1 MKKTFLLSM
10 IVVFCA
16 CSNETGDKNNDAGAT
31 EANAEVEKRRE
42 DSLAAAAANTAAAD
56 REKGIELI
64 AQSDCLTCHKVDEK
78 LVGPPYREVAQKY
91 NLDDTTRNRLA
102 EKIIKGG
109 VGVWGNIPM
118 PPHPQISE
126 GDAKS
131 MVNYILSLKQQQ

>member
-16 CSNETGDKNNDAGAT
+16 CSNETGDKNNDAAAT

-42 DSLAAAAANTAAAD
+42 DSLKAAAENTAAAD
-56 REKGIELI
+56 REKGLELI

-78 LVGPPYREVAQKY
+78 FVGPPYREVAQKY

-102 EKIIKGG
+102 DKIIKGG

-118 PPHPQISE
+118 PPHPQIPE
-126 GDAKS
+126 GDAKA

>member
-16 CSNETGDKNNDAGAT
+16 CSNETGTNNNDASAT
-31 EANAEVEKRRE
+31 EANADIEKRRE

-78 LVGPPYREVAQKY
+78 LVGPAYREVAKKY

-102 EKIIKGG
+102 QKIISGG
-109 VGVWGNIPM
+109 AGVWGNIPM
-118 PPHPQISE
+118 PPHPQITES
-126 GDAKS
+126 DAKS
-131 MVNYILSLKQQQ
+131 MVNYILSLNQPQ

>member
-10 IVVFCA
+10 IVVFSA
-16 CSNETGDKNNDAGAT
+16 CSNEAGDKNNDAGTT

-42 DSLAAAAANTAAAD
+42 DSLKQAAENTAAAD

-64 AQSDCLTCHKVDEK
+64 AQSDCLGCHKVDEK
-78 LVGPPYREVAQKY
+78 LVGPPYREVAKKY

-109 VGVWGNIPM
+109 VGVWGNVPM
-118 PPHPQISE
+118 PAHPQITE

>member
-10 IVVFCA
+10 IVFFCA
-16 CSNETGDKNNDAGAT
+16 CSNEAGDKNNDAAAT
-31 EANAEVEKRRE
+31 EANEEVEKRRE

-109 VGVWGNIPM
+109 VGVWGNVPM
-118 PPHPQISE
+118 PAHPQITE